1 MSRRRRAGF
10 TLIELLV
17 TVAVAAVLLALALP
31 SFTAAL
37 RSNRVSSAT
46 NLTLASLNLA
56 RAEALRSKTSARVCP
71 APSSGVGKACGSD
84 WSKGL
89 LIWTDENNDKTRQ
102 DAEVKRIVDTPRDIQ
117 ISMDPAS
124 TSEIVFD
131 DRGRTLNRTSYT
143 VIVKPSVCKSDEQT
157 RRSISVSGVGRVQVK
172 RENCI

>member
-17 TVAVAAVLLALALP
+17 TVAVAAILLALALP

-71 APSSGVGKACGSD
+71 APVSGKACGSD

-89 LIWTDENNDKTRQ
+89 LIWTDENNDKNRQ

-143 VIVKPSVCKSDEQT
+143 VIVKPSVCKSNEET
-157 RRSISVSGVGRVQVK
+157 KRSISVSGIGRVQVK
-172 RENCI
+172 REKCV

>member
-17 TVAVAAVLLALALP
+17 TIAVAAILLALALP

-71 APSSGVGKACGSD
+71 APVSGKACGGD
-84 WSKGL
+84 WSRGL
-89 LIWTDENNDKTRQ
+89 LIWTDENNDKNRQ
-102 DAEVKRIVDTPRDIQ
+102 DSEVKRIVDTPRDIQ

-143 VIVKPSVCKSDEQT
+143 VIVKPSVCKSNEET
-157 RRSISVSGVGRVQVK
+157 KRSISVSGVGRVQVK
-172 RENCI
+172 REKCV

>member
-17 TVAVAAVLLALALP
+17 TVAIAAVLLVLALP

-56 RAEALRSKTSARVCP
+56 RAEALRSKTSARICP
-71 APSSGVGKACGSD
+71 APTSGKSCGSD
-84 WSKGL
+84 WGKGL
-89 LIWTDENNDKTRQ
+89 LVWTDENNDKNRQ
-102 DAEVKRIVDTPRDIQ
+102 DTEVKRIVDTPRDIQ

-131 DRGRTLNRTSYT
+131 DRGRTLNRTTYK
-143 VIVKPSVCKSDEQT
+143 VIVKPSVCKSGEQT
-157 RRSISVSGVGRVQVK
+157 KRTISISGVGRVQVT
-172 RENCI
+172 RENCV

>member
-1 MSRRRRAGF
+1 MGRHRRAGF

-17 TVAVAAVLLALALP
+17 TVGIAAVLLMLALP

-56 RAEALRSKTSARVCP
+56 RAEALRSKTSGRVCP
-71 APSSGVGKACGSD
+71 APASSSSKTCGTD

-89 LIWTDENNDKTRQ
+89 LVWTDENNDKKQQESET
-102 DAEVKRIVDTPRDIQ
+102 KRIVETPREIQ
-117 ISMDPAS
+117 IAMDPGA

-131 DRGRTLNRTSYT
+131 DRGRTLNRTTYK
-143 VIVKPSVCKSDEQT
+143 VIVKPSVCNSSEET
-157 RRSISVSGVGRVQVK
+157 RRSISVSGVGRVQVT
-172 RENCI
+172 REKCV